1 MNHPG
6 TEPSATSVS
15 SLPRISRRHAL
26 IGLAALLA
34 QAGFWSNPLSAAQA
48 PASAPATGLAPAT
61 MLFYTLSQTITG
73 HRDLSAATAARIEQA
88 MRTNVPGFADRL
100 PQLGELLVTGQEAKV
115 LLAAATAADASLR
128 ELALAIVAAWY
139 TGTVAGNAA
148 QGTKS
153 IVVAYAEALM
163 YRTVADGQVVPT
175 YCNYGPLWW
184 LKAPPAV
191 RVSAPV
197 EPKPVPAPATTG
209 TPEPKGKQ
217 AK

>member
-1 MNHPG
+1 MQDS
-6 TEPSATSVS
+6 TPSIPSDVAP
-15 SLPRISRRHAL
+15 PRITRRHAL

-34 QAGFWSNPLSAAQA
+34 QAGFWSNPLSAAMPAATAA
-48 PASAPATGLAPAT
+48 PKAAPGS
-61 MLFYTLSQTITG
+61 MLFYTLSQEITG
-73 HRDLSAATAARIEQA
+73 HQDLRTETAARIEQA
-88 MRTNVPGFADRL
+88 MRTNVPGFAEHL
-100 PQLGELLVTGQEAKV
+100 PALGALVKTGQPAKD
-115 LLAAATAADASLR
+115 LLAAATATDASLR

-184 LKAPPAV
+184 LKAPPPV
-191 RVSAPV
+191 LVSAPV
-197 EPKPVPAPATTG
+197 APKPAPAPATTG

-217 AK
+217 AQ

>member
-1 MNHPG
+1 MQDS
-6 TEPSATSVS
+6 TPSIPSDVAP
-15 SLPRISRRHAL
+15 PRITRRHAL

-34 QAGFWSNPLSAAQA
+34 QAGFWSNPLSAAMPAATAA
-48 PASAPATGLAPAT
+48 PKAAPGS
-61 MLFYTLSQTITG
+61 MLFYTLSQEITG
-73 HRDLSAATAARIEQA
+73 HQDLRTETAARIEQA
-88 MRTNVPGFADRL
+88 MRTNVPGFAEHL
-100 PQLGELLVTGQEAKV
+100 PALGALVKTGQPAKD
-115 LLAAATAADASLR
+115 LLAAATATDASLR

-184 LKAPPAV
+184 LKAPPPV
-191 RVSAPV
+191 LVSAPV
-197 EPKPVPAPATTG
+197 APKPAPAPATTG

-217 AK
+217 VQ

>member
-1 MNHPG
+1 MHDS
-6 TEPSATSVS
+6 TPSDASP
-15 SLPRISRRHAL
+15 PRITRRHAL

-34 QAGFWSNPLSAAQA
+34 QAGFWSNPLSAAMPSSAAA
-48 PASAPATGLAPAT
+48 PKAVPGS
-61 MLFYTLSQTITG
+61 MLFYTLSQAITG
-73 HRDLSAATAARIEQA
+73 HQDLRTETAARIEQA
-88 MRTNVPGFADRL
+88 MRTNVPGFAEHL
-100 PQLGELLVTGQEAKV
+100 PALGALVKTGQPAKD
-115 LLAAATAADASLR
+115 LLAAATATDPELR

-184 LKAPPAV
+184 LKAPPPV
-191 RVSAPV
+191 LVSAPV
-197 EPKPVPAPATTG
+197 APKPVPAPATTG

-217 AK
+217 AS

>member
-1 MNHPG
+1 MQDS
-6 TEPSATSVS
+6 TPSIPSDVAP
-15 SLPRISRRHAL
+15 PRITRRHAL

-34 QAGFWSNPLSAAQA
+34 QAGFWSNPLSAAMPSGAAA
-48 PASAPATGLAPAT
+48 PGPAPGS
-61 MLFYTLSQTITG
+61 MLFYTLSQAITG
-73 HRDLSAATAARIEQA
+73 HQDLRAETAARIEQA
-88 MRTNVPGFADRL
+88 MRTNVPGFAEHL
-100 PQLGELLVTGQEAKV
+100 PALGALVKTGQPAKD
-115 LLAAATAADASLR
+115 LLAAATATDASLR

-184 LKAPPAV
+184 LKAPPPIL
-191 RVSAPV
+191 VSAPV
-197 EPKPVPAPATTG
+197 APKPAPAPATTG

-217 AK
+217 AS

>member
-1 MNHPG
+1 MQDS
-6 TEPSATSVS
+6 TPSNPSDVAS
-15 SLPRISRRHAL
+15 PRITRRHAL

-34 QAGFWSNPLSAAQA
+34 QAGFWSNPLSAAMPSGAAA
-48 PASAPATGLAPAT
+48 PGPAPGS
-61 MLFYTLSQTITG
+61 MLFYTLSQAITG
-73 HRDLSAATAARIEQA
+73 HQDLRTETAARIEQA
-88 MRTNVPGFADRL
+88 MRTNVPGFAEHL
-100 PQLGELLVTGQEAKV
+100 PALGALVKTGQPAKD
-115 LLAAATAADASLR
+115 LLAAATATDASLR

-184 LKAPPAV
+184 LKAPPPV
-191 RVSAPV
+191 LVSAPV
-197 EPKPVPAPATTG
+197 APKPAPAPATTG

-217 AK
+217 AQ

>member
-1 MNHPG
+1 MQDSI
-6 TEPSATSVS
+6 PSIPSDVAP
-15 SLPRISRRHAL
+15 PRITRRHAL

-34 QAGFWSNPLSAAQA
+34 QAGFWSNPLSAAMPSGAAA
-48 PASAPATGLAPAT
+48 PSPAPGS
-61 MLFYTLSQTITG
+61 MLFYTLSQAITG
-73 HRDLSAATAARIEQA
+73 HQDLRAETAARIEQA
-88 MRTNVPGFADRL
+88 MRTNVPGFAEHL
-100 PQLGELLVTGQEAKV
+100 PALGALVKTGQPAKD
-115 LLAAATAADASLR
+115 LLAAATATDASLR

-184 LKAPPAV
+184 LKAPPPV
-191 RVSAPV
+191 LVSAPV
-197 EPKPVPAPATTG
+197 APKPAPAPATTG

-217 AK
+217 AQ

>member
-1 MNHPG
+1 MQDSTPFN
-6 TEPSATSVS
+6 PSDASP
-15 SLPRISRRHAL
+15 PRITRRHAL

-34 QAGFWSNPLSAAQA
+34 QAGFWSNPLSAAMPAATAA
-48 PASAPATGLAPAT
+48 PKAVPGS
-61 MLFYTLSQTITG
+61 MLFYTLSQAITG
-73 HRDLSAATAARIEQA
+73 HQDLPTETAARIEQA
-88 MRTNVPGFADRL
+88 MRSNVPGFAGHL
-100 PQLGELLVTGQEAKV
+100 LELGALVKTGQSAKE
-115 LLAAATAADASLR
+115 LLAAATATDPELR

-184 LKAPPAV
+184 LKAPPPV
-191 RVSAPV
+191 LVSAPV
-197 EPKPVPAPATTG
+197 APKPVPAPATTG

-217 AK
+217 AS

>member
-1 MNHPG
+1 MQDS
-6 TEPSATSVS
+6 TPSIPSDVAP
-15 SLPRISRRHAL
+15 PRITRRHAL

-34 QAGFWSNPLSAAQA
+34 QAGFWSNPLSAAMPSGAAA
-48 PASAPATGLAPAT
+48 PGPAPGS
-61 MLFYTLSQTITG
+61 MLFYTLSQAITG
-73 HRDLSAATAARIEQA
+73 HQDLRAETAARIEQA
-88 MRTNVPGFADRL
+88 MRTNVPGFAEHL
-100 PQLGELLVTGQEAKV
+100 PALGALVKTGQPAKD
-115 LLAAATAADASLR
+115 LLAAATATDASLR

-184 LKAPPAV
+184 LKAPPPV
-191 RVSAPV
+191 LVSAPV
-197 EPKPVPAPATTG
+197 APKPAPAPATTG

-217 AK
+217 AQ

>member
-6 TEPSATSVS
+6 SEPSAASPS
-15 SLPRISRRHAL
+15 ISRISRRHAL

-34 QAGFWSNPLSAAQA
+34 QAGFWSNPLSAMPA
-48 PASAPATGLAPAT
+48 PASAPAAGLAPGS

-73 HRDLSAATAARIEQA
+73 HRDLSAGTAARIEQA

-100 PQLGELLVTGQEAKV
+100 PRLGALLVTDQEAKT
-115 LLAAATAADASLR
+115 LLAAATAADSGLR

-148 QGTKS
+148 QGTQS

-191 RVSAPV
+191 RVAAPV
-197 EPKPVPAPATTG
+197 APKPVPAPATTG

>member
-1 MNHPG
+1 MNHPD
-6 TEPSATSVS
+6 TEPSATSAS

-34 QAGFWSNPLSAAQA
+34 QAGFWSNPLSAA
-48 PASAPATGLAPAT
+48 

-88 MRTNVPGFADRL
+88 MRTNVPGFAERL
-100 PQLGELLVTGQEAKV
+100 PQLGALLVTGQEAKV
-115 LLAAATAADASLR
+115 LLAAATAADAALR